1 MNTEDFESVKKCL
14 RTEIETLKQNNRN
27 LENKIEEMKLNL
39 LKMETKNANA
49 ALDLIGWVGA
59 ASAVWD
65 CISFTTP
72 HC

>member
-1 MNTEDFESVKKCL
+1 
-14 RTEIETLKQNNRN
+14 
-27 LENKIEEMKLNL
+27 
-39 LKMETKNANA
+39 METKNANA

-65 CISFTTP
+65 CINFTTP